1 MILFELS
8 SWTSFSIHH
17 TNKLSQKLQQDKI
30 RLKYMFWEILH
41 LFSHRNFCSH
51 KDTRKTML
59 AKDNGNQEQDD
70 EEKESSK
77 ALKEKAMETKKKAK
91 P

>member
-17 TNKLSQKLQQDKI
+17 TNYPKNYNKDNIK
-30 RLKYMFWEILH
+30 LKYMFWKILH
-41 LFSHRNFCSH
+41 LFSHWNFCSR
-51 KDTRKTML
+51 KDTRKKMI
-59 AKDNGNQEQDD
+59 AKDNGNQEQGD
-70 EEKESSK
+70 EEEESSK
-77 ALKEKAMETKKKAK
+77 ALKEKAMETKKKHK

>member
-1 MILFELS
+1 
-8 SWTSFSIHH
+8 
-17 TNKLSQKLQQDKI
+17 
-30 RLKYMFWEILH
+30 
-41 LFSHRNFCSH
+41 
-51 KDTRKTML
+51 ML